1 MRAAARPYNLSS
13 GQQRKN
19 CLKMQENTHKP
30 SALFL
35 IGMMASGKSTV
46 GKALA
51 ARLGWD
57 FFDVDREVERRTGVT
72 VAEIFEKEGEA
83 GFRRR
88 ETEMMAELT
97 IRPGC
102 IVAMG
107 GGAPLFEVNRKLLKR
122 GLVVRLLS
130 TVADV
135 LERTRFDTTR
145 PLLRSEDPVAKI
157 RELMLAR
164 EPVYAEVS
172 DVEVSTTR
180 THPEVVADRI
190 LAMKEVQD
198 VVREAEKRLGKDKR
212 EKQS

>member
-1 MRAAARPYNLSS
+1 
-13 GQQRKN
+13 
-19 CLKMQENTHKP
+19 MQENTHKP

-130 TVADV
+130 TVSDV

-198 VVREAEKRLGKDKR
+198 VVWEAEKRLGKDKR

>member
-1 MRAAARPYNLSS
+1 
-13 GQQRKN
+13 
-19 CLKMQENTHKP
+19 
-30 SALFL
+30 
-35 IGMMASGKSTV
+35 
-46 GKALA
+46 
-51 ARLGWD
+51 
-57 FFDVDREVERRTGVT
+57 
-72 VAEIFEKEGEA
+72 
-83 GFRRR
+83 
-88 ETEMMAELT
+88 MMAELT

-130 TVADV
+130 TVSDV

>member
-1 MRAAARPYNLSS
+1 
-13 GQQRKN
+13 
-19 CLKMQENTHKP
+19 MQENTHKP

-130 TVADV
+130 TVSDV

-198 VVREAEKRLGKDKR
+198 AVREAEKRLGKDKR

>member
-1 MRAAARPYNLSS
+1 M
-13 GQQRKN
+13 
-19 CLKMQENTHKP
+19 
-30 SALFL
+30 
-35 IGMMASGKSTV
+35 
-46 GKALA
+46 
-51 ARLGWD
+51 
-57 FFDVDREVERRTGVT
+57 T

-130 TVADV
+130 TVSDV

-145 PLLRSEDPVAKI
+145 PLLRSEDPVAK
-157 RELMLAR
+157 
-164 EPVYAEVS
+164 S
-172 DVEVSTTR
+172 GS
-180 THPEVVADRI
+180 
-190 LAMKEVQD
+190 
-198 VVREAEKRLGKDKR
+198 
-212 EKQS
+212 

>member
-1 MRAAARPYNLSS
+1 
-13 GQQRKN
+13 
-19 CLKMQENTHKP
+19 MQENTHKP

-130 TVADV
+130 TVSDV

-180 THPEVVADRI
+180 THPEVVAERI

>member
-1 MRAAARPYNLSS
+1 
-13 GQQRKN
+13 
-19 CLKMQENTHKP
+19 MQENTHKP

-130 TVADV
+130 TVSDV
-135 LERTRFDTTR
+135 LARTRFDTTR

>member
-1 MRAAARPYNLSS
+1 
-13 GQQRKN
+13 
-19 CLKMQENTHKP
+19 
-30 SALFL
+30 
-35 IGMMASGKSTV
+35 MMASGKSTV

-130 TVADV
+130 TVSDV

>member
-1 MRAAARPYNLSS
+1 
-13 GQQRKN
+13 
-19 CLKMQENTHKP
+19 MQENTHKP

-72 VAEIFEKEGEA
+72 VAELFEKEGEA

-130 TVADV
+130 TVSDV

>member
-1 MRAAARPYNLSS
+1 
-13 GQQRKN
+13 
-19 CLKMQENTHKP
+19 MQENTHKP

-102 IVAMG
+102 IVAIG

-130 TVADV
+130 TVSDV

>member
-1 MRAAARPYNLSS
+1 
-13 GQQRKN
+13 
-19 CLKMQENTHKP
+19 MQENTHKP

-51 ARLGWD
+51 ARLGWN
-57 FFDVDREVERRTGVT
+57 FFDVDREAERRTGGT

-130 TVADV
+130 TVSDV

>member
-1 MRAAARPYNLSS
+1 
-13 GQQRKN
+13 
-19 CLKMQENTHKP
+19 MQENTHKP

-130 TVADV
+130 TV
-135 LERTRFDTTR
+135 
-145 PLLRSEDPVAKI
+145 
-157 RELMLAR
+157 
-164 EPVYAEVS
+164 S
-172 DVEVSTTR
+172 DVWKEHALTR
-180 THPEVVADRI
+180 HDRF
-190 LAMKEVQD
+190 
-198 VVREAEKRLGKDKR
+198 
-212 EKQS
+212 

>member
-1 MRAAARPYNLSS
+1 
-13 GQQRKN
+13 
-19 CLKMQENTHKP
+19 MQENTHKP

-97 IRPGC
+97 ICPGC

-130 TVADV
+130 TVSDV